1 MPKTFPSKVFLN
13 IFTVITDNKTLNVNV
28 EVDLKKCESRI
39 SAYCGN
45 DKNDNFLYQK
55 AIFTDSYVPNWM
67 QGNMECLDSEE

>member
-1 MPKTFPSKVFLN
+1 VFLK
-13 IFTVITDNKTLNVNV
+13 IFTVITDNKTLSVNV

-55 AIFTDSYVPNWM
+55 AIFTDSYVPN
-67 QGNMECLDSEE
+67 